1 MQTTWM
7 FSKERLL
14 LHFNVSKQTRLQ
26 CHSWL
31 CTLQCSSSIGICCT
45 LWSIFHVQKSL
56 ELLHLSWQC
65 LYQLVCCCIVLQA
78 PFDGLAKQPCL
89 MIEDIKTPF
98 SFCVAEWELY
108 WMNQLVYS
116 ADSEH
121 WVSITVA
128 FWQTFKTSLLR
139 LWTEHLFYAFWNLN
153 IKSCDKGTCHLDKAS
168 VSLMIQKLA
177 QYQF

>member
-1 MQTTWM
+1 MTRKKIVLGHKGKNVIHKTCCSVNKNISEIRFLCYSHGQCKLLGC
-7 FSKERLL
+7 SISLL
-14 LHFNVSKQTRLQ
+14 LHFNVSKETCLQ

-31 CTLQCSSSIGICCT
+31 CSSIGICCT

-56 ELLHLSWQC
+56 EMLHLSWQC

-128 FWQTFKTSLLR
+128 FWQT
-139 LWTEHLFYAFWNLN
+139 
-153 IKSCDKGTCHLDKAS
+153 
-168 VSLMIQKLA
+168 
-177 QYQF
+177 